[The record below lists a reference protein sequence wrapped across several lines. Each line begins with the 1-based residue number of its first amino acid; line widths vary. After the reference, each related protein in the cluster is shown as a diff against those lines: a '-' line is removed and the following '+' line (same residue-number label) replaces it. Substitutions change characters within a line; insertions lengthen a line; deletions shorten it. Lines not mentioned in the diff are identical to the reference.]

1 MSQACL
7 IACLIALFYYS
18 TCDASQAQHGLDL
31 MSRISFGHESSR
43 PESIFSLASAIFVT
57 IDKNSSWT
65 PPLFWSIRRSFDK
78 IDLASSSSCV
88 FVYIW
93 LSFLWFNFRKPR
105 IGAQGQ
111 LRPIKNIPYA
121 SEYQPDFLVVHFYE
135 VYRQVQ
141 WKFFWIFL
149 RLSYFPMAV
158 HWFLLWFSFIG
169 YHFYHITWFILMAWF
184 YPSMGQLKLGEN
196 VNIFLWQM
204 ILNLWVEIT
213 KWNN

>member
-1 MSQACL
+1 MSGSGL
-7 IACLIALFYYS
+7 IACLTACLTGYN

-31 MSRISFGHESSR
+31 ISRISFGHESSR

-93 LSFLWFNFRKPR
+93 LSFLWFHFCK
-105 IGAQGQ
+105 
-111 LRPIKNIPYA
+111 LRFDAYGESNNSVKIMDCE
-121 SEYQPDFLVVHFYE
+121 SEYHPDFWDVHFCE

-149 RLSYFPMAV
+149 RLSYFQMVV

-169 YHFYHITWFILMAWF
+169 
-184 YPSMGQLKLGEN
+184 
-196 VNIFLWQM
+196 
-204 ILNLWVEIT
+204 
-213 KWNN
+213 